1 LPARTQTSIRRS
13 QAEEFS
19 VSTWSFAL
27 PVKPPR
33 PRLPSLNALRAFEA
47 AARLES
53 FAKAAEEIG
62 VTAGAVTQQIR
73 QLEATLGFAVFRR
86 LPQGV
91 ALTDA
96 AREALPRLTRGFD
109 MLGQA
114 VQTLREAQPH
124 RPLAIAA
131 LPCIAQLWLSPRLPA
146 LQAAFPDLQISIS
159 AMEESPD
166 PQRDP
171 YDLSLFYR
179 ENVPNSG
186 GLQLATDAILPVCT
200 PSLATKLPTPADL
213 ATQTLLHDAVWRGDW
228 ARWLAFAAPG
238 AKVDPSRGP
247 AFSLYSLAL
256 DACLS
261 GSGVLMGRM
270 SLVGPHLAEVRLIA
284 PFPQAMPT
292 PDRLTL
298 AAATAAGA
306 HPRRTEIMDW
316 LSGSSG

>member
-1 LPARTQTSIRRS
+1 M
-13 QAEEFS
+13 
-19 VSTWSFAL
+19 

-53 FAKAAEEIG
+53 FAKAADEIG
-62 VTAGAVTQQIR
+62 VTAGAITQQIR
-73 QLEATLGFAVFRR
+73 QLEAALGFTVFRR

-114 VQTLREAQPH
+114 VQALREAQPN

-146 LQAAFPDLQISIS
+146 LQAAFPDLQMSIS
-159 AMEESPD
+159 AMEEPPD

-171 YDLSLFYR
+171 YDLALFYR
-179 ENVPNSG
+179 ESAPANG
-186 GLQLATDAILPVCT
+186 GLQLDADAILPVCA
-200 PSLATKLPTPADL
+200 PSLAAKLAAPADL

-228 ARWLAFAAPG
+228 ARWLGFATPG
-238 AKVDPSRGP
+238 ARVDPNRGP

-270 SLVGPHLAEVRLIA
+270 SLVDPHLASGRLVA
-284 PFPQAMPT
+284 PFPKAMPT

-298 AAATAAGA
+298 ATATAAGA
-306 HPRRTEIMDW
+306 HPRRAEIMDW
-316 LSGSSG
+316 LAGSAGAAAQI

>member
-1 LPARTQTSIRRS
+1 MSIHGQEDEEISASTRS
-13 QAEEFS
+13 FP
-19 VSTWSFAL
+19 L

-33 PRLPSLNALRAFEA
+33 PRLPPLTALRAFEA

-62 VTAGAVTQQIR
+62 VTAGAITQQIR
-73 QLEATLGFAVFRR
+73 QLETGLGFPLFRR

-114 VQTLREAQPH
+114 VQALREAQPH

-131 LPCIAQLWLSPRLPA
+131 LPCIAQLWLSPRLGR
-146 LQAAFPDLQISIS
+146 LQQAFPELQVSVA
-159 AMEESPD
+159 AMEEPPD
-166 PQRDP
+166 PRRDP

-179 ENVPNSG
+179 DTVAEPAAIQIG
-186 GLQLATDAILPVCT
+186 PDAILPVCT
-200 PSLATKLPTPADL
+200 PAVAGRLASPADL
-213 ATQTLLHDAVWRGDW
+213 ARQTLLHDAVWRGDW
-228 ARWLAFAAPG
+228 ARWLGFAAPEV
-238 AKVDPSRGP
+238 KVDSGRGP
-247 AFSLYSLAL
+247 AFSLYALAL
-256 DACLS
+256 DAALS

-270 SLVGPHLAEVRLIA
+270 SLVAPLLAAGRLAA
-284 PFPQAMPT
+284 PFRQAMPT

-298 AAATAAGA
+298 SPATSSGA
-306 HPRRTEIMDW
+306 HARRVEIMEW
-316 LSGSSG
+316 LAASAGEAAQI